1 MRMRRIAA
9 VSFLALALP
18 AVAAAQWHFTPYVGA
33 YVPTADIAKDPS
45 VGIAAKQK
53 TGLVLGA
60 NANRWFSDR
69 LGFEA
74 GAGYVWSDVSFEPTM
89 ASGVSLSRGAW
100 LLPVNAKLLL
110 RLAPPSRGSE
120 LYFGV
125 GPSVMFS
132 GGDAF
137 SAGTFES
144 DLKFERSTNLGGVA
158 SVNFRHQLSS
168 LMAFKLGAESHLYSV
183 SLKAKDPT
191 NSANS
196 YTFDSKFQS
205 DFMFTGGLSF
215 TLPTTSR

>member
-1 MRMRRIAA
+1 MRMRRIA
-9 VSFLALALP
+9 VSLVALALP
-18 AVAAAQWHFTPYVGA
+18 AVAAAQWHVTPYAGA
-33 YVPTADIAKDPS
+33 YVPTADIAKDAN
-45 VGIAAKQK
+45 VDIAAKQK

-60 NANRWFSDR
+60 NMNRWFSDR

-74 GAGYVWSDVSFEPTM
+74 GAGYVWSDVSFEPTTM
-89 ASGVSLSRGAW
+89 TGVSLSKGAW

-110 RLAPPSRGSE
+110 RLAPPSRGTE

-125 GPSVMFS
+125 GPSVIFS

-137 SAGTFES
+137 AAGTFES
-144 DLKFERSTNLGGVA
+144 DVKFERSTDLGGVA
-158 SVNFRHQLSS
+158 SINFRHQLSN
-168 LMAFKLGAESHLYSV
+168 LMALKLGAESYLYSV

-215 TLPTTSR
+215 TLPGMSR